1 MPTDWNFDPI
11 LILAFVMMI
20 GGYFALIGPLR
31 ARLGEPELPRGRVL
45 AFVSGWLLLAL
56 TLLSP
61 LDTLGRNYLF
71 AAHALQVLLITTAVA
86 PLLMAGIPEWVVWR
100 ALPLRSLRDATRSPL
115 FPLIA
120 VLLFNGLVLLW
131 HIPPLL
137 DASLRSPA
145 LHDLSNLSFLIAGLL
160 TWWPLLTP
168 LDRHTRLASPFQIFY
183 VAAESLPLDIF
194 GIFLMFTSG
203 LIYPAYAAAPRL
215 FGVSPLVDQQI
226 AGGLLVIPG
235 NLVDLIFMSV
245 AFFGWINRV
254 EQLQREREQAEAD
267 QAEQQRLSQ
276 SPVAQTASDSE
287 GAN

>member
-11 LILAFVMMI
+11 AILALALLL

-31 ARLGEPELPRGRVL
+31 TRLGEPELARARVA
-45 AFVSGWLLLAL
+45 AFVAGWALLAL
-56 TLLSP
+56 TVLSP
-61 LDTLGRNYLF
+61 LDTLARNYLLT
-71 AAHALQVLLITTAVA
+71 ARAVQVLLITTGVA

-100 ALPLRSLRDATRSPL
+100 ALPVRALRDATRSIL

-137 DASLRSPA
+137 DASLHTPII
-145 LHDLSNLSFLIAGLL
+145 HDLSNLSFLAAGLL

-168 LDRHTRLASPFQIFY
+168 LDRDTRLATPFQIFY
-183 VAAESLPLDIF
+183 IAAESLPLDIF
-194 GIFLMFTSG
+194 GIFLMFTST
-203 LIYPAYAAAPRL
+203 LVYSAYVTAPRI
-215 FGVSPLVDQQI
+215 FGLSPLVDQQI

-235 NLVDLIFMSV
+235 NLIDLIFMSV

-267 QAEQQRLSQ
+267 RELTEASLAQA
-276 SPVAQTASDSE
+276 TSD
-287 GAN
+287 GNGP